1 MASSS
6 KGSSFLTSHGKK
18 YDPTF
23 EWHSNDRL
31 LQDPRTH
38 APYCHVDT
46 NVSFFFGFFTWQ
58 NVVACFIENFIVRY
72 YHFWN
77 FGGIMWL
84 IMFGMLALEH
94 SWSVFLLWSWCNL
107 GNVGGFWN
115 FDNVGNLWCCW
126 TNFSLDFGSIGI
138 VKTLCLTY
146 RNAFILYVGKL
157 VGMCKLCFMNMANFC
172 GYVHGYI

>member
-18 YDPTF
+18 YDLTF
-23 EWHSNDRL
+23 ESHDNGGL
-31 LQDPRTH
+31 LQDPMTH
-38 APYCHVDT
+38 APYCHVDIK
-46 NVSFFFGFFTWQ
+46 VSFFFGFIAWQ
-58 NVVACFIENFIVRY
+58 NVVACFIESFMMRY

-77 FGGIMWL
+77 FWGIVWL

-94 SWSVFLLWSWCNL
+94 SWSVFFLWSWCNL

-115 FDNVGNLWCCW
+115 FDNIGNLWCW
-126 TNFSLDFGSIGI
+126 MNFGLDFGSIGI

-146 RNAFILYVGKL
+146 RNV
-157 VGMCKLCFMNMANFC
+157 FM
-172 GYVHGYI
+172 IDRPQIE